1 LTAVVSCATLQECPI
16 TFTPCWPKEK
26 CARRS
31 SRSVEKSTV
40 TRWDDN
46 GIPLKRVFEIEKE
59 TGIPREKLS
68 PKYFARA
75 RQ

>member
-1 LTAVVSCATLQECPI
+1 MSNYLYPLLAERKMRPSQLAKLLG
-16 TFTPCWPKEK
+16 
-26 CARRS
+26 
-31 SRSVEKSTV
+31 VEKSTV